1 MVTTMQQLMEAKS
14 FQVEDRSQITTMRD
28 VVGKELVHIEQ
39 YYVTAKYN
47 FQYKSP
53 ALWVSGDVFGD
64 LERKVE
70 NSNDVLF
77 HLAKGS
83 KDVRVELAEGMAFYI
98 SNPCLTIKE

>member
-14 FQVEDRSQITTMRD
+14 FQVEDRSRITTMRD
-28 VVGKELVHIEQ
+28 AAGKELVRIEQ
-39 YYVTAKYN
+39 YCVIAKYC
-47 FQYKSP
+47 FQYKCS

-83 KDVRVELAEGMAFYI
+83 KDVRVELTEGMAFYI
-98 SNPCLTIKE
+98 SNPCLTIEE